1 MTRTIT
7 VGIGAPGASSS
18 WSRAGWIV
26 DGSGMIIAM
35 RRRPQLVP
43 WKAAGRTSEQQVS
56 GDDVVR
62 TTGWV
67 FNNETGS
74 ELTLEQF
81 VATGD
86 SEVPAYLTVFG
97 LREPDADG
105 RTTDQKSIV
114 EIGSGIGRMTC
125 AFTREFASV
134 IACDL
139 DAGFL
144 ERCIETVGR
153 FGKVDRLRT
162 SHVTDGHT
170 LDLPANSTD
179 LAFSYITLQ
188 HCDPDD
194 ALELTSEAVRVTR
207 PGGRVV
213 LNFLAR
219 SAQDVVL
226 LPLGAMTRALFRIPK
241 FGPWLSQRRLAAR
254 LGWQA
259 NRLQPDELIG
269 PLSPLLENIEIW
281 RNPKSKITGRG
292 AVNQEF
298 DGINPHHY
306 WLIATVR

>member
-1 MTRTIT
+1 M
-7 VGIGAPGASSS
+7 
-18 WSRAGWIV
+18 
-26 DGSGMIIAM
+26 
-35 RRRPQLVP
+35 
-43 WKAAGRTSEQQVS
+43 S

-97 LREPDADG
+97 LREPDAGG
-105 RTTDQKSIV
+105 RTPDQKVLV

-125 AFTREFASV
+125 AFTREYAAV

-162 SHVTDGHT
+162 SHVIDGHT
-170 LDLPANSTD
+170 LDLPPNSAD
-179 LAFSYITLQ
+179 VAFSYITLQ

-213 LNFLAR
+213 LNYRGR

-226 LPLGAMTRALFRIPK
+226 LPLGALTRGLFRIPK
-241 FGPWLSQRRLAAR
+241 FGPWLAQRRLAAR

-269 PLSPLLENIEIW
+269 PLSPLLKDIEIW
-281 RNPKSKITGRG
+281 RNPKSKITGHG
-292 AVNQEF
+292 AVNKEF

>member
-1 MTRTIT
+1 M
-7 VGIGAPGASSS
+7 P
-18 WSRAGWIV
+18 
-26 DGSGMIIAM
+26 
-35 RRRPQLVP
+35 RRSELVP
-43 WKAAGRTSEQQVS
+43 WRAAGQTSERQAS

-62 TTGWV
+62 TTGWL

-74 ELTLEQF
+74 ELTLDQF
-81 VATGD
+81 VASGD

-105 RTTDQKSIV
+105 RTNDDKTLV

-125 AFTREFASV
+125 AFTREYGSV
-134 IACDL
+134 VACDL

-144 ERCIETVGR
+144 ERCLETVAR

-162 SHVTDGHT
+162 SQVADGHT
-170 LDLPANSTD
+170 IDLPSDSTD
-179 LAFSYITLQ
+179 VAFSYITLQ

-194 ALELTSEAVRVTR
+194 AQALTAEAVRITR
-207 PGGRVV
+207 PGGKVV
-213 LNFLAR
+213 LNYRAR
-219 SAQDVVL
+219 STQDLIL
-226 LPLGAMTRALFRIPK
+226 LPLGGVTRAMFRIPK

-269 PLSPLLENIEIW
+269 PLSPRLSDIQIW
-281 RNPKSKITGRG
+281 RNPKSTVVGHG
-292 AVNQEF
+292 ADSREF

-306 WLIATVR
+306 WLVATVR

>member
-1 MTRTIT
+1 
-7 VGIGAPGASSS
+7 
-18 WSRAGWIV
+18 
-26 DGSGMIIAM
+26 M

-43 WKAAGRTSEQQVS
+43 WKAAGQTSERQAS

-62 TTGWV
+62 ATGWV

-97 LREPDADG
+97 LRSPDANG
-105 RTTDQKSIV
+105 RTPDDKTLV
-114 EIGSGIGRMTC
+114 EIGCGIGRMTC
-125 AFTREFASV
+125 AFTREYGTV
-134 IACDL
+134 VACDL

-144 ERCIETVGR
+144 ERCIETVSQ

-162 SHVTDGHT
+162 SHVIDGHT
-170 LDLPANSTD
+170 LDLPPYSTD
-179 LAFSYITLQ
+179 VAFSYITLQ
-188 HCDPDD
+188 HCEPDD
-194 ALELTSEAVRVTR
+194 ALELTSEAVRITR
-207 PGGRVV
+207 PGGKIV
-213 LNFLAR
+213 LNYRAR

-226 LPLGAMTRALFRIPK
+226 LPLGAITRAQFRIPRY
-241 FGPWLSQRRLAAR
+241 GPWLSQRRWAAR

-269 PLSPLLENIEIW
+269 PLAPLLTDIEIW
-281 RNPKSKITGRG
+281 RNPKSKISGRG
-292 AVNQEF
+292 AKVQEF

>member
-1 MTRTIT
+1 
-7 VGIGAPGASSS
+7 
-18 WSRAGWIV
+18 
-26 DGSGMIIAM
+26 M

-43 WKAAGRTSEQQVS
+43 WKAAGRLSERQAS
-56 GDDVVR
+56 GDEVVR

-74 ELTLEQF
+74 ELTLAQF

-86 SEVPAYLTVFG
+86 SEVSSYLTVFG
-97 LREPDADG
+97 LRAADADG
-105 RTTDQKSIV
+105 RGLDDKTLV

-125 AFTREFASV
+125 AFTREFGSV

-144 ERCIETVGR
+144 ERCIETVGQ

-162 SHVTDGHT
+162 SHVRDGKT
-170 LDLPANSTD
+170 IDLPPDSTD
-179 LAFSYITLQ
+179 VAFSYITLQ

-194 ALELTSEAVRVTR
+194 ALELTSEAVRITR
-207 PGGRVV
+207 PGGRIV
-213 LNFLAR
+213 LNYRAR

-226 LPLGAMTRALFRIPK
+226 LPLGAVVRGLFRIPK
-241 FGPWLSQRRLAAR
+241 FGPWLAQRRWAAR

-259 NRLQPDELIG
+259 NRLPPDDLIE
-269 PLSPLLENIEIW
+269 PLAVLLADVEIW
-281 RNPKSKITGRG
+281 RNPKSTISGRG
-292 AVNQEF
+292 AVVQEF

-306 WLIATVR
+306 WLVATVR

>member
-1 MTRTIT
+1 
-7 VGIGAPGASSS
+7 
-18 WSRAGWIV
+18 
-26 DGSGMIIAM
+26 
-35 RRRPQLVP
+35 
-43 WKAAGRTSEQQVS
+43 
-56 GDDVVR
+56 VR

-86 SEVPAYLTVFG
+86 AEVPSYLTVFG
-97 LREPDADG
+97 LRAPDADG
-105 RTTDQKSIV
+105 RTPDDKTLV
-114 EIGSGIGRMTC
+114 EIGCGIGRMTC
-125 AFTREFASV
+125 AFTREYGTV
-134 IACDL
+134 VACDL

-144 ERCIETVGR
+144 ERSIETVSQ

-170 LDLPANSTD
+170 LDLPPNSTD
-179 LAFSYITLQ
+179 VSFSYITLQ
-188 HCDPDD
+188 HCEPDD
-194 ALELTSEAVRVTR
+194 ALELTSEAVRITR
-207 PGGRVV
+207 PGGKIV
-213 LNFLAR
+213 LNYRAR

-226 LPLGAMTRALFRIPK
+226 LPLGAITRAQFRIPK
-241 FGPWLSQRRLAAR
+241 YGPWLAQRRWAAR

-269 PLSPLLENIEIW
+269 PLAPLLTDIEIW
-281 RNPKSKITGRG
+281 RNPKSKISGRG
-292 AVNQEF
+292 AKVQEF